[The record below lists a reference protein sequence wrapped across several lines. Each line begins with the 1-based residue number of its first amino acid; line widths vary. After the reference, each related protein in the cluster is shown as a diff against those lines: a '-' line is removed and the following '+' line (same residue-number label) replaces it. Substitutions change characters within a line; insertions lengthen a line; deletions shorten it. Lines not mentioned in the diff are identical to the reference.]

1 MRGARKRTG
10 EREMGALSDVVGG
23 EASEDRGGRV
33 MLVRYGCVWERFGSC
48 IGCAILIEAVRE
60 KHGPPY

>member
-1 MRGARKRTG
+1 MRCLMLSVAKRPGT
-10 EREMGALSDVVGG
+10 E
-23 EASEDRGGRV
+23 EAEY